1 MSMVLSIAITP
12 HEPIAVPHCMN
23 DAESSGMSSTLRSK
37 TVPSGFFI
45 WNFSSHRRIFIE
57 EPPGMT
63 ALNLL
68 PGSGPP
74 QRS

>member
-1 MSMVLSIAITP
+1 
-12 HEPIAVPHCMN
+12 MN

-57 EPPGMT
+57 DPPGMT